1 MMEDVP
7 NGDPKVFTD
16 RLRKINSYFQYF
28 PVSETRDLKKE
39 TRFKVT
45 QHEPWLHNSSC
56 TSFVN
61 PNH

>member
-39 TRFKVT
+39 TRFKSPSMSPGHT
-45 QHEPWLHNSSC
+45 TALAHPS
-56 TSFVN
+56 
-61 PNH
+61 